1 MTNDAL
7 MTTTEAGQVLGR
19 NSRAV
24 QRLVKKGRLKHALK
38 LAGPNG
44 AYLFDREE
52 VQRVAAEL
60 TQEQVST

>member
-7 MTTTEAGQVLGR
+7 MTTAEAGEVLGR

-24 QRLVKKGRLKHALK
+24 QRLVQKGRLRHAQK

-44 AYLFDREE
+44 AYLFEPEE

-60 TQEQVST
+60 AADSPTP

>member
-7 MTTTEAGQVLGR
+7 MTTTEAGAVLGR

-24 QRLVKKGRLKHALK
+24 QRMVAKGLLKPAKK

-52 VQRVAAEL
+52 VQRAAVEL
-60 TQEQVST
+60 AQEKASA